1 MKKAGKLL
9 VSTALLLTMA
19 APVSAAVDGNCGQGE
34 VTCLKVERSL
44 EEKFEFLK
52 EKGIFTG
59 QKDGKANFN
68 QKMTKAQLAVVLN
81 RLFSLT
87 DSYAAITFKD
97 TNHHWAEK
105 EIGAAVQ
112 AGFMEA
118 EKDGRFKPNAH
129 VPLETAAAAM
139 VKALKINE
147 NEYAYIPSLPG
158 SDEYKSYVAAA
169 LTEGLLQKA
178 DNYQEKALRS
188 DFVHMVYAVYE
199 WRENKGGMGIIAGS
213 IERNASVKP
222 LQEGGYEFTFT
233 FKNQT
238 EREQTLFFPSGQRF
252 DFNVYQKGK
261 QVYSYSAARMFNM
274 ATSEIRLK
282 QGEELSYSEQ
292 VTDLPEGEYTV
303 EFWLTAKDHDERKII
318 EFK

>member
-9 VSTALLLTMA
+9 VSTVLLLTMA

-34 VTCLKVERSL
+34 ATCLQVKRSL
-44 EEKFEFLK
+44 EQKFEFLK

-59 QKDGKANFN
+59 QKDGKANFE

-81 RLFSLT
+81 RLFALT
-87 DSYAAITFKD
+87 DSYESITFKD

-105 EIGAAVQ
+105 EIGAAVK
-112 AGFMEA
+112 AGLMEA
-118 EKDGRFKPNAH
+118 EKDGQFKPNAH
-129 VPLETAAAAM
+129 VPLEKATAAM
-139 VKALKINE
+139 VKALGIDE
-147 NEYAYIPSLPG
+147 NGYAYIPSLHA
-158 SDEYKSYVAAA
+158 SNEYKPYVAAA
-169 LTEGLLQKA
+169 LTEGILQQA
-178 DNYQEKALRS
+178 ANYQEKALRS
-188 DFVHMVYAVYE
+188 DFVHMVYAAYE
-199 WRENKGGMGIIAGS
+199 WKEGKGGTGIIAGS
-213 IERNASVKP
+213 IERNATVKK

-282 QGEELSYSEQ
+282 QGEELSYTEQ
-292 VTDLPEGEYTV
+292 VTDLPKGEYTV
-303 EFWLTAKDHDERKII
+303 EFWLTAKGHDERKTI